1 MEQIRNSL
9 ELNTKNILNDK
20 VYSFKSSILNEFD
33 ETCDTLFINKNPK
46 DLGKLKNFRIFQFLS
61 YRD

>member
-9 ELNTKNILNDK
+9 ELNTKNILNDEI
-20 VYSFKSSILNEFD
+20 YSFKSSILNELD

-46 DLGKLKNFRIFQFLS
+46 DLGKLKNIHIF
-61 YRD
+61 